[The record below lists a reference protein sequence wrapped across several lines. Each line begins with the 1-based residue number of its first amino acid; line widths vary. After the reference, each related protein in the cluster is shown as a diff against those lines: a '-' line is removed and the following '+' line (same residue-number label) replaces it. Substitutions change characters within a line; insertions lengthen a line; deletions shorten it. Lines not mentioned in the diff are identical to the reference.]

1 MLTGIN
7 ITNKGNQVVD
17 ELHKVD
23 GIRQLEWDKPSML
36 GNSDAVVHEHCEDDE
51 HVGGDHASSS
61 HQHSLVN
68 IDPGRV
74 AETQKDRMIILPTRL
89 WEKSSG

>member
-1 MLTGIN
+1 M
-7 ITNKGNQVVD
+7 VD
-17 ELHKVD
+17 ELYKID
-23 GIRQLEWDKPSML
+23 GIRHLEWDKPSML
-36 GNSDAVVHEHCEDDE
+36 GNSDVVVHEHHEDDE
-51 HVGGDHASSS
+51 HVGGDHTSSS

-74 AETQKDRMIILPTRL
+74 TETQEDRMIILPARL